1 MAPRGEAKTL
11 STDKKPPPKLT
22 DFKGRPPCV
31 EVTRKGTDMADM
43 AATRGLLE
51 LFTQPD
57 GFHCPR
63 CGVVITNPEEAV
75 NHLAEEINKA
85 LARLGKQPR

>member
-1 MAPRGEAKTL
+1 MNEKA
-11 STDKKPPPKLT
+11 KPPTKLT
-22 DFKGRPPCV
+22 DFKGKPVSV
-31 EVTRKGTDMADM
+31 EATRDCKDEADI

-51 LFTQPD
+51 LYTQQD

-63 CGVVITNPEEAV
+63 CGEVITNPEDAV

-85 LARLGKQPR
+85 LARLGGLSSP